1 VSCKILIISVV
12 PRTVGTAANSFKLKD
27 FPPDKLV
34 MPLLLLLD
42 ITTFKKETSFSKIIE
57 IIVSFSHLKLKVFQD
72 NQID

>member
-27 FPPDKLV
+27 NFPPDKLV

-42 ITTFKKETSFSKIIE
+42 ITTFKKETS
-57 IIVSFSHLKLKVFQD
+57 
-72 NQID
+72 